1 MMTGAE
7 PTCEELTV
15 DDLVVISK
23 DCRREIVKMVKRAN
37 AGHPGGSLSVIDIL
51 VGLYGR
57 TLRVS
62 TNKPKHPDR
71 DRVILSKGHASPA
84 MYSVLHAFGFIS
96 ETDLHTYRVYNGV
109 CQGHVDSKWTPG
121 VDFSG
126 GSLGM
131 GLSFGLGVTLSAKMD
146 GKDIFS
152 WVILGD
158 GECQEG
164 EIWEAAMAAVHHKV
178 ENMTVIVDVNGIQ
191 NDNFVDQ
198 QMVMGDLAAKWAA
211 FGWKVKEID
220 GHDMLEIS
228 TAIDWSK
235 TTVGPCV
242 ILARTIKGK
251 GVSFMENNPA
261 FHGKA
266 PDDEE
271 FEQAMGELA

>member
-1 MMTGAE
+1 ME
-7 PTCEELTV
+7 
-15 DDLVVISK
+15 
-23 DCRREIVKMVKRAN
+23 
-37 AGHPGGSLSVIDIL
+37 
-51 VGLYGR
+51 
-57 TLRVS
+57 
-62 TNKPKHPDR
+62 PKHPDR

-84 MYSVLHAFGFIS
+84 MYSALHAFGFLQ
-96 ETDLHTYRVYNGV
+96 ETDLHTYRLYNGV

-121 VDFSG
+121 IDFSG

-131 GLSFGLGVTLSAKMD
+131 GLSFGLGVALSGKMEE
-146 GKDIFS
+146 KDHFT

-164 EIWEAAMAAVHHKV
+164 EIWEAAMATVHHKV
-178 ENMTVIVDVNGIQ
+178 ENITVIVDVNGIQ

-198 QMVMGDLAAKWAA
+198 QMVMGDLAAKWTA

-220 GHDMLEIS
+220 GHEMSEIA
-228 TAIDWSK
+228 TAIEWSK
-235 TTVGPCV
+235 NLVGPCV

-266 PDDEE
+266 PDDVE

>member
-1 MMTGAE
+1 MTGAE
-7 PTCEELTV
+7 PTCQQQTV
-15 DDLVVISK
+15 DDLK
-23 DCRREIVKMVKRAN
+23 DIAKGCRREIVKMVKRAN
-37 AGHPGGSLSVIDIL
+37 AGHPGGSLSVIDLL

-62 TNKPKHPDR
+62 TKEPKHPDR

-84 MYSVLHAFGFIS
+84 MYSALHAFGFLQ

-121 VDFSG
+121 IDFSG

-131 GLSFGLGVTLSAKMD
+131 GLSFGLGVALSGKMD
-146 GKDIFS
+146 EKDHFT

-178 ENMTVIVDVNGIQ
+178 ENITVIVDVNGIQ

-198 QMVMGDLAAKWAA
+198 QMVMGDLGAKWSA

-220 GHDMLEIS
+220 GHDMSEIGA
-228 TAIDWSK
+228 AIEWSK
-235 TTVGPCV
+235 NLVGPCV

-251 GVSFMENNPA
+251 GVSFMENNPS

-266 PDDEE
+266 PDDDE
-271 FEQAMGELA
+271 FELAMEELA